1 MFDIPAAVEAGSNLI
16 SKILDK
22 VAPDADFAEKNRIT
36 LALTEMQ
43 NEYNVVLAQLKIND
57 TEAASPSFFVAGARP
72 AAMWVG
78 VISLAYSGIGIS
90 LLSWISLLFGG
101 APLPFI
107 DTSTQMNLLMGLLGL
122 GGMRTY
128 EKTKGVDTK
137 TMGK

>member
-90 LLSWISLLFGG
+90 LLSWISVLFGG
-101 APLPFI
+101 VPLPFI

-137 TMGK
+137 SMKS